1 MGESIYSFV
10 WFFPEHKELFDEKT
24 KDDDL
29 HENIFCHEISK
40 HFINDHEKY
49 RNPCTQVLKYLSY
62 LESKPSLDYR
72 ACCKYLNY
80 WLYDN
85 VINNKKSEYNALK
98 LYQQFKNL
106 DNDLLDHNICEKYIE
121 DINDDIFSELKELY
135 TLFDKFNHIKK
146 ETTSNIANIC
156 KIADECSTLYRKQEQ
171 KCAANY
177 KNIFC
182 NELENFRKVYN
193 SYMASKIKCNAESI
207 ILPSFLK
214 NNLAA
219 IIIVPFVIIL
229 IVSFILFILYKFTQY
244 GSWLYPLTRRKKVMW
259 DDMIE
264 QTQQFQHTV
273 EEIDNDL
280 KHRQYNISYNTK

>member
-1 MGESIYSFV
+1 M
-10 WFFPEHKELFDEKT
+10 
-24 KDDDL
+24 

-229 IVSFILFILYKFTQY
+229 IVSFILFILYKVNNYFIKAYKYCNTIY
-244 GSWLYPLTRRKKVMW
+244 IIHCYNKNHCYSYIAFKNSLNLFLTLVYPIRFMVISFNKKKESNVG
-259 DDMIE
+259 
-264 QTQQFQHTV
+264 
-273 EEIDNDL
+273 
-280 KHRQYNISYNTK
+280 